1 MINTNA
7 YNKLPLVSDAST
19 LFDEQLAS
27 AGITRNQ
34 LFDKLAPLFVDG
46 NGTSP
51 YAACL
56 IHHHYDLKP
65 GERMVSNNLTTKP
78 LAMESTELNSSPAN
92 VIAHCWLRTGEAI
105 EYRLISESNPPK
117 STRSFP
123 PPPPAEFFGKFR
135 ALLDPMGIDVLG
147 ICYADSELED
157 GFFLLETDGP
167 GDRER
172 VFTIIPRSEKPAPG
186 YEVTWIPMYSEDGQ
200 SYKMKC
206 ACNCTGKCIDEPV
219 HTCGRLVRN

>member
-1 MINTNA
+1 MIDTNA
-7 YNKLPLVSDAST
+7 YNRLPLVSDAST
-19 LFDEQLAS
+19 LFDKQLAS

-46 NGTSP
+46 NGTSQ

-65 GERMVSNNLTTKP
+65 GERMVSTNLATKP
-78 LAMESTELNSSPAN
+78 LAMGSPEFNSSTAN

-105 EYRLISESNPPK
+105 EYRLISESNPPN

-123 PPPPAEFFGKFR
+123 PPPAEFFRNFR

-157 GFFLLETDGP
+157 GFISLETDGP

-186 YEVTWIPMYSEDGQ
+186 YEVTWIPKYSENGE
-200 SYKMKC
+200 SYKMVC
-206 ACNCTGKCIDEPV
+206 ACNCTDSCTERPV
-219 HTCGRLVRN
+219 HSCPPPPRD

>member
-1 MINTNA
+1 MIGTDD
-7 YNKLPLVSDAST
+7 YNKLPLVFDAAT
-19 LFDEQLAS
+19 LFDAQLAS

-46 NGTSP
+46 NGTSQ

-65 GERMVSNNLTTKP
+65 GERMVSTNLTTKP
-78 LAMESTELNSSPAN
+78 LAMESTEFNSSPVN

-105 EYRLISESNPPK
+105 EYRLISESNLPK
-117 STRSFP
+117 STQSFP

-135 ALLDPMGIDVLG
+135 ALLEPMGIDVLG

-157 GFFLLETDGP
+157 GFISLETDGP

-186 YEVTWIPMYSEDGQ
+186 YEVTWIPKYSEDGQ
-200 SYKMKC
+200 SYKMIC
-206 ACNCTGKCIDEPV
+206 ACNCTDGCNKHAPYLC
-219 HTCGRLVRN
+219 RALVRN